1 MKSNGK
7 SPELSVLTITVG
19 MLFLYVF
26 THSKYFLYISM
37 IIGFLGVL
45 SPYLSR
51 KIDFLWMKLALA
63 LSKFVPNILLT
74 IIFFFILF
82 PIALLSKFFGKEQP
96 LFLKN
101 NRKSTFTNVST
112 RFDTNFF
119 EKTW

>member
-119 EKTW
+119 EKTL